1 MQDILSIQ
9 KKHEALLQKINEDIA
24 KTNKYMQDILSIQ
37 KKYYEKIPTET
48 KLEELIKAV
57 EESKNK
63 LMRSPYAPT
72 LELFLPA
79 AAPMAGALIGYLIYK
94 YGIENFIV
102 PSTLPP
108 ESIQRQADELAQ
120 EIMLNEIEYESL
132 KAALA
137 KASTIEEQTDI
148 EKQLEMLN
156 SYFESTQEKLKELQ
170 TMLSPD
176 YVAKPSFNQKAVQA
190 ITLAASIGLGAYAGY
205 RAQKSFF
212 EQNPYYRSATG
223 EELKMHDVL
232 FENYQSHRVSNA
244 VLNTKKDIYKQFINI
259 LSDQETHIAKAGLET
274 KTSHIQ

>member
-1 MQDILSIQ
+1 MFQWVFFHNIFFGLKEYLACTCLS
-9 KKHEALLQKINEDIA
+9 LQSS
-24 KTNKYMQDILSIQ
+24 QSLF
-37 KKYYEKIPTET
+37 ET
-48 KLEELIKAV
+48 LAEIFLAV
-57 EESKNK
+57 K
-63 LMRSPYAPT
+63 
-72 LELFLPA
+72 
-79 AAPMAGALIGYLIYK
+79 
-94 YGIENFIV
+94 
-102 PSTLPP
+102 

-232 FENYQSHRVSNA
+232 FENYQSHRVSHA
-244 VLNTKKDIYKQFINI
+244 CFLI
-259 LSDQETHIAKAGLET
+259 G
-274 KTSHIQ
+274 